1 MGWRV
6 IGPVAAVIIDGSV
19 RYIERDGT
27 FKAGDNA
34 AHLAAIGL
42 IEPVEDAVIEQ
53 PAETP
58 EDAGDPAQPLDL
70 AELTVEQLKEY
81 AAEHNIDVG
90 KATKRDDILA
100 AITSAG

>member
-53 PAETP
+53 PAP
-58 EDAGDPAQPLDL
+58 EDAGAPAQPVDL
-70 AELTVEQLKEY
+70 AELTVEQLKEF